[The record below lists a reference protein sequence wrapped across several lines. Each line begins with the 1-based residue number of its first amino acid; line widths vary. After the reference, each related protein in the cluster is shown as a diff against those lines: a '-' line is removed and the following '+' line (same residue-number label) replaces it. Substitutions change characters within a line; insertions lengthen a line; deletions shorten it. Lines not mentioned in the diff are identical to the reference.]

1 MSGAT
6 TFAGRSARQQHR
18 APHPTRPPR
27 PLPSYPLLACLL
39 GSLGC
44 WARGRL
50 WAGRSAVCRLAPPG
64 GMEAHRTPVDLMT
77 SESSADT

>member
-27 PLPSYPLLACLL
+27 PLPSYPLLACLR

-44 WARGRL
+44 WARGRRLGGGPRAVRRQPLEGWKHMGPL
-50 WAGRSAVCRLAPPG
+50 W
-64 GMEAHRTPVDLMT
+64 T
-77 SESSADT
+77 